1 MKILGRKI
9 QFILLAFFLFGS
21 TMVICAQP
29 GGGMQRF
36 KEAKIEYFN
45 EKLELSADV
54 AEKFWPVY
62 EDLQNRFMKINED
75 EKSLLNYYTSNSEA
89 MSEKEI
95 DETISKFMILQGT
108 RGDLSGEYHDKFVKL
123 IGKRKTMKMYALER
137 EFRMHI
143 LEKFRSE
150 RGHGQGSG
158 GPGKNRR

>member
-1 MKILGRKI
+1 MKILDRKI
-9 QFILLAFFLFGS
+9 QFALLAVFLFGS
-21 TMVICAQP
+21 SMVVCAQP

-36 KEAKIEYFN
+36 KDEKIKYFN
-45 EKLELSADV
+45 EKLELSKDV

-75 EKSLLNYYTSNSEA
+75 EKSLLNYYSNNSAA
-89 MSEKEI
+89 MPEEEI
-95 DETISKFMILQGT
+95 DETISKFNLLQRT
-108 RGDLSGEYHDKFVKL
+108 RGDLSGEYHDKFVEL

-150 RGHGQGSG
+150 RGHGKGG
-158 GPGKNRR
+158 GPGRDRK